1 MSRILRRAVTATA
14 AMGAVVGSWQL
25 ARAGHGGNPLDAL
38 ADVVR
43 TPRGSN
49 VDWVVA
55 ATTDIGSVFG
65 LAGMAAA
72 VTTGMSRRTGVE
84 VLGAGAA
91 GWIVG
96 QAAKPLMERQR
107 PYETG
112 LAPLLVHP
120 PAGSS
125 WPSGHTAVAAA
136 TATVLAPLGPATAAV
151 GTTLAGWV
159 GLTRIYVG
167 AHHPSDV
174 LGGIG
179 LGVLS
184 GLAWQ
189 AILDGVDA
197 RRAGA

>member
-1 MSRILRRAVTATA
+1 MSRALARTVAAVAGL
-14 AMGAVVGSWQL
+14 GAVVVSWRL
-25 ARAGHGGNPLDAL
+25 ARTGRGNPLDAV

-65 LAGMAAA
+65 LAGMTA
-72 VTTGMSRRTGVE
+72 VVATGMSRRTGVE
-84 VLGAGAA
+84 VLGAGAV
-91 GWIVG
+91 GWVLG
-96 QAAKPLMERQR
+96 QSAKPLMERER

-112 LAPLLVHP
+112 MAALLVHP

-136 TATVLAPLGPATAAV
+136 TATALAPQGPATAVV
-151 GTTLAGWV
+151 GALLAGWV
-159 GLTRIYVG
+159 GATRIYVG
-167 AHHPSDV
+167 AHHPTDV

-179 LGVLS
+179 IGMLS

-189 AILDGVDA
+189 VAMDGVEA
-197 RRAGA
+197 RRARR